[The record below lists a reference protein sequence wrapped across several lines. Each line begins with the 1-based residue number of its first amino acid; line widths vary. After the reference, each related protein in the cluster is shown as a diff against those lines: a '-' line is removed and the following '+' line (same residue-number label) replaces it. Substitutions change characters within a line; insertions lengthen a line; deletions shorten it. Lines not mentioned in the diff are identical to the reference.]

1 MNHWCLSILL
11 SLVFAFG
18 AMAQGTESSSDLK
31 KRQAKLR
38 EEIEYKNKLLGQI
51 EEDRKNSST
60 RVKIIS
66 DKINQREQL
75 ILSIR
80 EEIDLIDQ
88 EIADNEDLINALEA
102 DIVQLKAEYAKMVQ
116 QAYKTRNASN
126 TVMYIFASEDFTQAY
141 RRMKYLQQLNEYR
154 KEQAQ
159 AIVYTQKSLEKKRE
173 ELERQRQEKNAVLS
187 DQNQEKLTLN
197 REKQE
202 KEKKLEKLGSQEDVY
217 RKELKEA
224 TRKDEELK
232 QAISRAIKREIELLA
247 EKNKSKTPNAT
258 VFKKSPEDLQ
268 LEENFVAN
276 KGKLP
281 WPVDQ
286 GEIVTRFG
294 QQAHPFL
301 KGVQIN
307 KNGITFST
315 TQNNKVRAVFDGVVS
330 KIIIIQ
336 GQGKLVMVRHGDYIT
351 VYTNL
356 RETFVRDGDVV
367 KTKEEIG
374 IIITDKGKTETEFQL
389 WKGTEIID
397 PSLWLYKAR

>member
-1 MNHWCLSILL
+1 M
-11 SLVFAFG
+11 
-18 AMAQGTESSSDLK
+18 
-31 KRQAKLR
+31 
-38 EEIEYKNKLLGQI
+38 
-51 EEDRKNSST
+51 
-60 RVKIIS
+60 
-66 DKINQREQL
+66 
-75 ILSIR
+75 
-80 EEIDLIDQ
+80 
-88 EIADNEDLINALEA
+88 
-102 DIVQLKAEYAKMVQ
+102 
-116 QAYKTRNASN
+116 
-126 TVMYIFASEDFTQAY
+126 
-141 RRMKYLQQLNEYR
+141 
-154 KEQAQ
+154 
-159 AIVYTQKSLEKKRE
+159 
-173 ELERQRQEKNAVLS
+173 
-187 DQNQEKLTLN
+187 
-197 REKQE
+197 
-202 KEKKLEKLGSQEDVY
+202 
-217 RKELKEA
+217 
-224 TRKDEELK
+224 K

-330 KIIIIQ
+330 KIIIIP

-374 IIITDKGKTETEFQL
+374 IIITDKGKTETEIQL

-397 PSLWLYKAR
+397 PSLWLYKAK

>member
-1 MNHWCLSILL
+1 
-11 SLVFAFG
+11 
-18 AMAQGTESSSDLK
+18 MAQGTESSAELK
-31 KRQAKLR
+31 KKQAQLR
-38 EEIEYKNKLLGQI
+38 KDIEYKNKLLGQI
-51 EEDRKNSST
+51 EEDRKNSSS

-66 DKINQREQL
+66 EKINQREQL

-80 EEIDLIDQ
+80 EEIELIDQ
-88 EIADNEDLINALEA
+88 EIASNEDLIAALEK

-141 RRMKYLQQLNEYR
+141 RRMKYLQQLSDYR
-154 KEQAQ
+154 KQQAK
-159 AIVYTQKSLEKKRE
+159 AIEYTQESLERKKEQLE
-173 ELERQRQEKNAVLS
+173 EQRQEKNAVLN

-197 REKQE
+197 REKNE
-202 KEKKLEKLGSQEDVY
+202 KEQKLKKLGSQEEVY
-217 RKELKEA
+217 RNELREA
-224 TRKDEELK
+224 TKKDEELK

-247 EKNKSKTPNAT
+247 EKNKSKSSNNAT
-258 VFKKSPEDLQ
+258 VFKKAPEDIV

-286 GEIVTRFG
+286 GQVVAEFG
-294 QQAHPFL
+294 QQPHPFL
-301 KGVQIN
+301 KGVIIN

-315 TQNNKVRAVFDGVVS
+315 TENNKVRAVFDGVVS
-330 KIIIIQ
+330 KIIILP
-336 GQGKLVMVRHGDYIT
+336 GQGKLVMIRHGDYIT

-356 RETFVRDGDVV
+356 RETFVRDGDTV

-374 IIITDKGKTETEFQL
+374 IILTDKGKTETEFQL
-389 WKGTEIID
+389 WKGAEIAD
-397 PSLWLYKAR
+397 PTRWLYKVK

>member
-80 EEIDLIDQ
+80 EEIDLIDR

-173 ELERQRQEKNAVLS
+173 ELERQRQEKNAVLN

-217 RKELKEA
+217 R
-224 TRKDEELK
+224 
-232 QAISRAIKREIELLA
+232 
-247 EKNKSKTPNAT
+247 
-258 VFKKSPEDLQ
+258 
-268 LEENFVAN
+268 
-276 KGKLP
+276 
-281 WPVDQ
+281 
-286 GEIVTRFG
+286 
-294 QQAHPFL
+294 
-301 KGVQIN
+301 
-307 KNGITFST
+307 
-315 TQNNKVRAVFDGVVS
+315 
-330 KIIIIQ
+330 
-336 GQGKLVMVRHGDYIT
+336 
-351 VYTNL
+351 
-356 RETFVRDGDVV
+356 
-367 KTKEEIG
+367 
-374 IIITDKGKTETEFQL
+374 
-389 WKGTEIID
+389 
-397 PSLWLYKAR
+397 

>member
-1 MNHWCLSILL
+1 MI
-11 SLVFAFG
+11 
-18 AMAQGTESSSDLK
+18 
-31 KRQAKLR
+31 
-38 EEIEYKNKLLGQI
+38 
-51 EEDRKNSST
+51 DR
-60 RVKIIS
+60 
-66 DKINQREQL
+66 
-75 ILSIR
+75 
-80 EEIDLIDQ
+80 

-173 ELERQRQEKNAVLS
+173 ELERQRQEKNAVLN

-330 KIIIIQ
+330 KIIIIP

-374 IIITDKGKTETEFQL
+374 IIITDKGKTETEIQL

-397 PSLWLYKAR
+397 PSLWLYKAK